1 MVVCVTLKLFIC
13 RMDWNRAASTRPLTL
28 GCLVWAT
35 VRAPWEYEV
44 GGAGPG
50 MRKVPNF
57 GVTEIQV
64 TRETASKFCHL
75 SEPPYVQKG
84 ILKLTLMGSDE
95 LSVCSQPASWTQQT
109 VGDFW
114 HYRSLG
120 SELAL
125 PGTSSPRGM
134 GWRCSSQITLILQG
148 RKGRQEPEKEDLQ
161 CHGGTGAGNG
171 WGLYCCPS

>member
-1 MVVCVTLKLFIC
+1 MVVVCVTLKLYLQDGLERGGIH
-13 RMDWNRAASTRPLTL
+13 LTL
-28 GCLVWAT
+28 DPGLPGLGNI
-35 VRAPWEYEV
+35 RAPWEYKV

-50 MRKVPNF
+50 MRKAPNF

-64 TRETASKFCHL
+64 TREAASKFCHL

-84 ILKLTLMGSDE
+84 ISKLTLMGSAE

-120 SELAL
+120 SVLAL

-161 CHGGTGAGNG
+161 PWRDWSG
-171 WGLYCCPS
+171 